1 MGWSRHH
8 PTGVIYYAPQHWY
21 RGYTLTSNVG
31 GKHAHLLDME
41 GRVCHRWQLAEGIEY
56 AYLLDYGNLLVRTHP
71 PEDGGGAERIG
82 GASAA
87 VLELD
92 WDSNVVWAYRDPML
106 HHDYHRLPNGNTLV
120 LLFGIV
126 PPELAAQ
133 VKGGMTGGE
142 TPEKMFGDVVKE
154 IAPDGSVVDEWRS
167 WEHLDVDEDVICP
180 LDERRE
186 WTHGNSLN
194 VTPEGHLLVSYRLTS
209 TVGVVDRR
217 SGNFIWK
224 WGPGEIYHQ
233 HHPTWLENGRVLLF
247 DNGGH
252 RPRSTYSRVL
262 EVDPSDNSIAW
273 QYRGD
278 PPISFHSP
286 NISSAD
292 RLPNGNTFICEGA
305 PGRAF
310 EVTPAGEIV
319 WEYVN
324 PFFAPGGSVAGGSPG
339 DATNSMFRAHRYGP
353 EHSALQ
359 GRDLD
364 PGRLANLNRLY
375 QT

>member
-8 PTGVIYYAPQHWY
+8 PTGVIYYAPQHCY

-31 GKHAHLLDME
+31 GKHAHLVDME

-82 GASAA
+82 GSSAA
-87 VLELD
+87 ILELD

-142 TPEKMFGDVVKE
+142 VPEKMFGDVVKE

-209 TVGVVDRR
+209 TVGIVDRR

-233 HHPTWLENGRVLLF
+233 HHPTCLENGRVLLF

-273 QYRGD
+273 AYRGD

-324 PFFAPGGSVAGGSPG
+324 PFFAPGGGVAGGSPG

-353 EHSALQ
+353 EHSALR

-364 PGRLANLNRLY
+364 PGRLGNLNRLY

>member
-8 PTGVIYYAPQHWY
+8 PTGVIYYAPQHCY

-41 GRVCHRWQLAEGIEY
+41 GRVCHRWKLAEGIEY

-82 GASAA
+82 GSSAA

-126 PPELAAQ
+126 PTELAAQ

-142 TPEKMFGDVVKE
+142 APEKMFGDVVKE

-167 WEHLDVDEDVICP
+167 WEHLDVDVDVICP

-217 SGNFIWK
+217 SGNFLWK

-247 DNGGH
+247 DNGVH

-262 EVDPSDNSIAW
+262 EIDPSDNSIAW
-273 QYRGD
+273 AYRGD

-324 PFFAPGGSVAGGSPG
+324 PFFAPGGGVAGGSPG

-353 EHSALQ
+353 EQSALR

-364 PGRLANLNRLY
+364 PGRLGNLNRLY

>member
-8 PTGVIYYAPQHWY
+8 PTGVIYYAPQHCY

-82 GASAA
+82 GSSAA
-87 VLELD
+87 ILELD

-106 HHDYHRLPNGNTLV
+106 HHDYHRLTNGNTLV

-126 PPELAAQ
+126 PPELAVR

-142 TPEKMFGDVVKE
+142 APEKMFGDVVKE

-209 TVGVVDRR
+209 TVGIVDRR

-273 QYRGD
+273 AYRGD

-310 EVTPAGEIV
+310 EVTPTGEIV

-324 PFFAPGGSVAGGSPG
+324 PFFAPGGGVAGGNPG

-353 EHSALQ
+353 EHSALR

-364 PGRLANLNRLY
+364 PGRLGNLNRLY

>member
-8 PTGVIYYAPQHWY
+8 PTGLIYYAPQHCW

-31 GKHAHLLDME
+31 GSHAHLIDME
-41 GRVCHRWQLAEGIEY
+41 GRVCHRWTLAEGIEY
-56 AYLLDYGNLLVRTHP
+56 AYLLDYGNLLARTHP
-71 PEDGGGAERIG
+71 PEDAGGAERIG
-82 GASAA
+82 GSSGAL
-87 VLELD
+87 LELD
-92 WDSNVVWAYRDPML
+92 WDGNVVWAYRDPML
-106 HHDYHRLPNGNTLV
+106 HHDYQRLPNGNTLA
-120 LLFGIV
+120 LLFGVI
-126 PPELAAQ
+126 PEDLAAR
-133 VKGGMTGGE
+133 VKGGMAG
-142 TPEKMFGDVVKE
+142 PEAPPQMLGDVVRE
-154 IAPDGSVVDEWRS
+154 IAPDGSTVDEWRA
-167 WEHLDVDEDVICP
+167 WEHLDVEEDVICP
-180 LDERRE
+180 LEERRE

-209 TVGVVDRR
+209 TIGMVDRS
-217 SGNFIWK
+217 SGDFVWK

-233 HHPTWLENGRVLLF
+233 HHPTWLDNGRVLLF

-262 EVDPSDNSIAW
+262 EVDPTDNSIAW
-273 QYRGD
+273 EYRGD

-292 RLPNGNTFICEGA
+292 RLPNGNTLICEGA
-305 PGRAF
+305 PGRVF
-310 EVTPAGEIV
+310 EVTPLGEIV

-324 PFFAPGGSVAGGSPG
+324 PFFAPGGRVAGGNPG
-339 DATNSMFRAHRYGP
+339 DATNAMFRAHRYGP
-353 EHSALQ
+353 EHPGLK

-375 QT
+375 GP

>member
-8 PTGVIYYAPQHWY
+8 PTGVIYYAPQHCY

-31 GKHAHLLDME
+31 GKHAHLVDME

-82 GASAA
+82 GSSAA
-87 VLELD
+87 ILELD

-142 TPEKMFGDVVKE
+142 VPEKMFGDVVKE

-209 TVGVVDRR
+209 TVGIVDRR

-273 QYRGD
+273 AYRGD

-324 PFFAPGGSVAGGSPG
+324 PFFAPGGGVAGGSPG

-353 EHSALQ
+353 EHSALR

-364 PGRLANLNRLY
+364 PGRLGNLNRLY